1 MPEDR
6 AVELPRTSTK
16 LARQWIEVAIQT
28 AFCFGLLVLAA
39 GLFYPLYAF
48 WPFPFND
55 LWQDRNVFL
64 LEVLHYA
71 FAFLTLYMLGCWQ
84 WLQLHH
90 DHPVPFKRFWVGR
103 QLTLSLIGTL
113 VAVLP
118 FQIVRL
124 LGLQG
129 LKPFAAYACGLL
141 LFCYLVW
148 PKLTELKRKP
158 GSHPFALTLALAL
171 IQATAFWLM
180 PTLPKL
186 ACLLILSST
195 LLLPMLASSWD
206 REKPEILRDPWQ
218 LLFLLVLVGF
228 SVLGATAWWSWN
240 QLVKDA
246 ENIQAR
252 MQALMSAMRLE
263 RPVLRGTPI
272 ANNAYN
278 AYLPIFGRQENNLK
292 TRFSIPLADSDRIRG
307 MFNLQTGDL
316 QPDAE
321 LLSKYRSVLN
331 QLEQASQHAWMKYPH
346 GSDILPMP
354 DVGLLQDLGLLRLA
368 DGISRCHPNDCLA
381 GAQTILDSLRML
393 QDIPLH
399 GFATP
404 MMVAYKVERIS
415 ISALGFRLKPESLTL
430 AQWRVL
436 LDEWQRLM
444 ASEKAHFDKVI
455 AMEILLAQ
463 KTLISM
469 LPQLESDVDATSGS
483 LPEWLGIVPYIRLAL
498 PEFEKLS
505 EESKS
510 YLQQPTH
517 NVSLWTSLSHKQSEL
532 VLNNPFAR
540 SVLIDMPALIYR
552 FREHQIILRGFYQHL
567 ALQAYYAE
575 QGHYPEK
582 LSALVPKW
590 LPALPEDPFTG
601 QSFAYHPFAKSY
613 TLYSLGIN
621 QRDDGNGSYYG
632 IFAHNQACKGDEML
646 FAPEVPEKCRIDN

>member
-6 AVELPRTSTK
+6 AAQLLKPSTQ

-28 AFCFGLLVLAA
+28 GFCLGLLVLVA

-48 WPFPFND
+48 WPFPFNG

-64 LEVLHYA
+64 LEALHYA

-90 DHPVPFKRFWVGR
+90 DQAVPFKRFWVAR

-118 FQIVRL
+118 LQTVHL
-124 LGLQG
+124 LGLPG
-129 LKPFAAYACGLL
+129 PSPFAAYACGLF
-141 LFCYLVW
+141 LFIYFIW

-158 GSHPFALTLALAL
+158 GSQPFAFTLALAL
-171 IQATAFWLM
+171 TQATAFWLM

-186 ACLLILSST
+186 ACFLLLSST
-195 LLLPMLASSWD
+195 LFLPVLASSWD

-240 QLVKDA
+240 QLLTDT

-252 MQALMSAMRLE
+252 MQALMGTMRLE

-278 AYLPIFGRQENNLK
+278 AYLPIFGSQGHHLN

-307 MFNLQTGDL
+307 MFNLQTGHL
-316 QPDAE
+316 QPDTQ
-321 LLSKYRSVLN
+321 LLTKYRSVLN
-331 QLEQASQHAWMKYPH
+331 QLEQASQHTWMKYPH

-368 DGISRCHPNDCLA
+368 DGISRCRPNDCLA

-415 ISALGFRLKPESLTL
+415 LSALGFRLKPESLTL
-430 AQWRVL
+430 TQWQIL
-436 LDEWQRLM
+436 LSEWQRLM
-444 ASEKAHFDKVI
+444 AGEQAHFDKVI
-455 AMEILLAQ
+455 AMEMLLAQ
-463 KTLISM
+463 QTLISM
-469 LPQLESDVDATSGS
+469 LPQLESDVNATSGS
-483 LPEWLGIVPYIRLAL
+483 LPEWLGILPYVRIAL
-498 PEFEKLS
+498 PELEKLS
-505 EESKS
+505 EESQA
-510 YLQQPTH
+510 YLQQPAH
-517 NVSLWTSLSHKQSEL
+517 HLSLWKELRHNHSEI
-532 VLNNPFAR
+532 VSNNPFAR
-540 SVLIDMPALIYR
+540 SVLIDVPALIYR
-552 FREHQIILRGFYQHL
+552 FREHQTILRGFYQHL

-575 QGHYPEK
+575 QGHYPEE

-590 LPALPEDPFTG
+590 LPALPDDPFTG
-601 QSFAYHPFAKSY
+601 QSFAYHPAGKSY
-613 TLYSLGIN
+613 ALYSLGLN
-621 QRDDGNGSYYG
+621 QRDDGKGSYYG
-632 IFAHNQACKGDEML
+632 MFIHTQACQGDEIV